1 MGSPMDLL
9 SEAARLRAAAEAR
22 PLKLPVRRRVDQS
35 HRAVTEDGLTVWFT
49 IQVSSH
55 ARIHDAVFERGDRMP
70 SDQECEAWLREL
82 MPGREPQEAPALPGA
97 RTRHFEAFER
107 DAAAAPIA

>member
-1 MGSPMDLL
+1 MEIRA
-9 SEAARLRAAAEAR
+9 EAARLRAAAAAR
-22 PLKLPVRRRVDQS
+22 PLELPVRRRVAET

-49 IQVSSH
+49 IQVSAH

-70 SDQECEAWLREL
+70 SDEETAQWLRL
-82 MPGREPQEAPALPGA
+82 LVPGHDPVEAPRLPGA

-107 DAAAAPIA
+107 DATQAPVA